1 MTTALI
7 TQAAQDVLR
16 YQRGEITISQLL
28 PLCRPTLRKISYFVA
43 DKFQRRD
50 IEGHRENMAN
60 DLFQDL
66 QFWLW
71 QKIAVEFDPEKGAL
85 ESLLIKYAQNIA
97 KNKYMDKEVLLSFR
111 SGETVN
117 DEFFDRGG
125 NASEDSLLSEVDDAY
140 DLEQQADQQ
149 LAMQKILAIMA
160 RQGSSGLRAGTPA
173 LVPVDADDE
182 TEDVNQPDADEDIE
196 IQTLST
202 DESEMTF
209 TTSASGIQAAP
220 LPIKRSRGGKHE
232 GGPQYTLTDDQK
244 VLREIMKELR
254 LKQPEM
260 ANALGIP
267 GPRFSSYIYGRT
279 DSVPEEVMINARG
292 LQASGSLAAQ
302 KAKSLFDGKEMNGI
316 MDGWQKAMGW
326 YRLPI
331 DERDKQLAE
340 FFAVATVTP
349 RRWRSGKN
357 RPDDTT
363 LVRYQMLVDD
373 FKDRWQA

>member
-1 MTTALI
+1 MTTTLI
-7 TQAAQDVLR
+7 TPAAQEVLR
-16 YQRGEITISQLL
+16 YQRGEITIDQLL

-50 IEGHRENMAN
+50 IEGHRENLAN

-71 QKIAVEFDPEKGAL
+71 QKIAVVFDPEKGAL
-85 ESLLIKYAQNIA
+85 ESLLMKYAQNIA
-97 KNKYMDKEVLLSFR
+97 MNDYMDKEVLLSSR

-125 NASEDSLLSEVDDAY
+125 NASEDPLLPEVDDAY
-140 DLEQQADQQ
+140 DLEQQADQH

-160 RQGSSGLRAGTPA
+160 GQDSSKLRAGTPA
-173 LVPVDADDE
+173 LAPADAEHEVDGVEQANTDDE
-182 TEDVNQPDADEDIE
+182 TELHSPF
-196 IQTLST
+196 T
-202 DESEMTF
+202 DKSEMTP
-209 TTSASGIQAAP
+209 TESLSDAQKE
-220 LPIKRSRGGKHE
+220 LPSLKRSRGGKHE
-232 GGPQYTLTDDQK
+232 GGPQYTLNDDQK
-244 VLREIMKELR
+244 ELREIMKELR

-292 LQASGSLAAQ
+292 LRASGSLAAQ
-302 KAKSLFDGKEMNGI
+302 KAKKLFDGKEMSSI
-316 MDGWQKAMGW
+316 MDGWQNALGW
-326 YRLPI
+326 YKMPI
-331 DERDKQLAE
+331 EDRDRQLAE

-373 FKDRWQA
+373 FKQRQQA